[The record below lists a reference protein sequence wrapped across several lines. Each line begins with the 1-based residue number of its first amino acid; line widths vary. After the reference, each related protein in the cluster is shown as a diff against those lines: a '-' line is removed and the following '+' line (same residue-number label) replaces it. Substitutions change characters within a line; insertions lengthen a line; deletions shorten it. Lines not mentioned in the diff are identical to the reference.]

1 MDNIPHNKMDKLVQG
16 VKIHTLKDSNTIH
29 IRIVAESKPKKY
41 EIHRVRFTVED
52 NRINHPGV
60 VTNPTTDEQIIKFH
74 FNSVISDI
82 NTS

>member
-1 MDNIPHNKMDKLVQG
+1 MDNIPHNEMGKLIQG

-41 EIHRVRFTVED
+41 EIHRVRSTVEGG
-52 NRINHPGV
+52 RINHHDA
-60 VTNPTTDEQIIKFH
+60 VTNPTTDKQIVKFH